1 MEKTLEFIQVSQA
14 VGLCETLTSLH
25 CYFTD
30 FYYAS
35 DLYCSELG
43 CLDQPNSAQR
53 CVWYRKQPFVLQ
65 IKSSDWFLYEMQH
78 WAEVG

>member
-1 MEKTLEFIQVSQA
+1 MSKFCFNVFIVLKRNTEKTLEFIQVSQA

-35 DLYCSELG
+35 NLYCSELE
-43 CLDQPNSAQR
+43 CLDQPNSARR
-53 CVWYRKQPFVLQ
+53 CV
-65 IKSSDWFLYEMQH
+65 
-78 WAEVG
+78 